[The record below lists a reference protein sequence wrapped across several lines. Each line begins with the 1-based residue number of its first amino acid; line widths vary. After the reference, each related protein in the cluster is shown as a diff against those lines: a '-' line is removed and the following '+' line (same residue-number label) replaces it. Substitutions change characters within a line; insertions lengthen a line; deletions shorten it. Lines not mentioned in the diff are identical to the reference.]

1 MSEVWFALGLT
12 AFAGLATGIG
22 SIIAFTAKLSSYRFL
37 SVATGFSAGV
47 MLYVSFVEIFFKGQA
62 ALVDHYG
69 DPVGHWVNAAAFFG
83 GMLVIGLI
91 DNFIPEETNP
101 HEIPP
106 EAEAD
111 KLHGKSS
118 SLWDIAKNSRCPSKA
133 PVQPQP
139 GYEKK
144 LMRMGLF
151 TALAIGIHNLPEGLA
166 TFLAA
171 LEDPQLGVAIAVAIA
186 LHNIPEGVS
195 VSVPIYYATGKRRKA
210 FLYSF
215 LSGLAEPVG
224 AGIAYLAILFFAGGP
239 GGVLPPQLT
248 GILFGG
254 VAGIMVYISLDEL
267 LPTSRAYGQGH
278 DSLFGLLG
286 GMVVMALSLLLMR

>member
-62 ALVDHYG
+62 ALVEHYG
-69 DPVGHWVNAAAFFG
+69 DPAGHWVNAAAFFG

-118 SLWDIAKNSRCPSKA
+118 SLWDIAKNSRGPSKA

>member
-1 MSEVWFALGLT
+1 MPYVCLDE
-12 AFAGLATGIG
+12 
-22 SIIAFTAKLSSYRFL
+22 SSSRDRP
-37 SVATGFSAGV
+37 
-47 MLYVSFVEIFFKGQA
+47 
-62 ALVDHYG
+62 ALVEHYG
-69 DPVGHWVNAAAFFG
+69 DRRTLGQRCWFFRRHARHR
-83 GMLVIGLI
+83 LI
-91 DNFIPEETNP
+91 DNFIPEEPN
-101 HEIPP
+101 PP
-106 EAEAD
+106 ELPPAAEAD

-118 SLWDIAKNSRCPSKA
+118 SLWDIAKNSRGPSKA

-210 FLYSF
+210 FFYSF